1 MTGVCLSCLRPI
13 QGDRRY
19 HERCLRALFGMGRLP
34 LVDVELGKLHT
45 MALAMVG
52 RTSLSGVQRK
62 LSLGLDS
69 KRMTLQVEVERRR
82 YILKPPSEAFP
93 ALPENEL
100 VTMRLADLFDIEV
113 PPCALVPL
121 RDGPLAYLVAR
132 FDRPVTGGK
141 LRQEDFCQLDE
152 KSPKEKYDGSAEL
165 CVKVTRR
172 FTAEPVLEVLKLFR
186 LVLFGWWTG
195 NGDMH
200 LKNFSLLTAS
210 DGRPRLAPAYDL
222 LCTRLVIRDDPLA
235 LPVGGRKEKLNRKT
249 WEKFAE
255 HCGLPL
261 KMIAR
266 ELARPRAT
274 LGKAVA
280 LIERSPLPN
289 EMKRSYVELLNERAR
304 ILGAG
309 PELGAD
315 LKS

>member
-1 MTGVCLSCLRPI
+1 
-13 QGDRRY
+13 
-19 HERCLRALFGMGRLP
+19 MGRLP

-69 KRMTLQVEVERRR
+69 KRMTLQVEVEWRR

-113 PPCALVPL
+113 PPRALVPL